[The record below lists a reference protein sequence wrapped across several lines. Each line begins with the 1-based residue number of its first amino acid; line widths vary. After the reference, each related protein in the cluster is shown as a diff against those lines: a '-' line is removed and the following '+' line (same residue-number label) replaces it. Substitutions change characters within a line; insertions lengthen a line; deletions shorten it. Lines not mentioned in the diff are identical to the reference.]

1 MQILAVSLIFSQPSD
16 EVMQRATHVRDIYD
30 QGHAL
35 LHSKSEEEAASCA
48 SMLAT
53 PMVVVTARMEMY
65 QFLKCSKLEQR
76 EQSTSNCYGGSD
88 GCPIMRVLQNRSP
101 GVQHQSTLILA

>member
-16 EVMQRATHVRDIYD
+16 EVMQRATHIRDIYD

-53 PMVVVTARMEMY
+53 PMHGCSDSKNGNVPVLEVLKARAKGTEY
-65 QFLKCSKLEQR
+65 K
-76 EQSTSNCYGGSD
+76 
-88 GCPIMRVLQNRSP
+88 
-101 GVQHQSTLILA
+101 

>member
-16 EVMQRATHVRDIYD
+16 EMMQRATHVRDIYD

-35 LHSKSEEEAASCA
+35 LHSKSEEEAASSA
-48 SMLAT
+48 PILMLAT

-65 QFLKCSKLEQR
+65 QFLKCSKLE
-76 EQSTSNCYGGSD
+76 
-88 GCPIMRVLQNRSP
+88 
-101 GVQHQSTLILA
+101 

>member
-1 MQILAVSLIFSQPSD
+1 MSLIFSQPSD

-35 LHSKSEEEAASCA
+35 LYSKSEEEAASGA

-65 QFLKCSKLEQR
+65 QFLKRSNGRVK
-76 EQSTSNCYGGSD
+76 EQSTV
-88 GCPIMRVLQNRSP
+88 RVSAMLVVTDVTP
-101 GVQHQSTLILA
+101 CECCTTD